1 VKLVL
6 PLYLVVG
13 KKKPKK
19 LPLNL
24 NHYRNAHFHVLNSMK
39 VQFKQAISSQL
50 TFPKLVEPV
59 KISYVLYPATHR
71 ELDISNVLCIVDKY
85 LCDALVEAGLMEDD
99 NFNHLPQVE
108 FRFGA
113 VDKEN
118 PRAEAFIQPVQKSSE
133 NSMQITI
140 NQTQIEK
147 AIQDFMLKRINIKEG
162 TEIKI
167 EMKATR
173 GAEGFS
179 AVIDIIDDLDAH
191 NAMLEQEKARQTSAK
206 EEKLEKAGRFLDR
219 VKTKKSEPE
228 PESEIEDPEEE
239 DQPSEESCA
248 DADEADEP
256 KEPEESVD
264 AEEAPKPAKAKSIFG
279 NKVTPN

>member
-1 VKLVL
+1 MKLVL
-6 PLYLVVG
+6 PLYLSVG
-13 KKKPKK
+13 KGKPKK

-39 VQFKQAISSQL
+39 VQFKKAISSQL

-59 KISYVLYPATHR
+59 KISYVLYPPTHR

-85 LCDALVEAGLMEDD
+85 FCDALVEAGLMEDD

-118 PRAEAFIQPVQKSSE
+118 PRAEAFIQPIPKSSE

-147 AIQDFMLKRINIKEG
+147 AILDFMHKRINIKEG
-162 TEIKI
+162 TEVRI

-179 AVIDIIDDLDAH
+179 ANIEIIDDLASH
-191 NAMLEQEKARQTSAK
+191 EAMLEQEKARQSTVR
-206 EEKLEKAGRFLDR
+206 EEKLDKASSFL
-219 VKTKKSEPE
+219 KTKTKAAAEPE
-228 PESEIEDPEEE
+228 PEEEQHADTEEE
-239 DQPSEESCA
+239 A
-248 DADEADEP
+248 DAEDAGAVQSDEAEP
-256 KEPEESVD
+256 
-264 AEEAPKPAKAKSIFG
+264 AAEAPTRKAKGLF
-279 NKVTPN
+279 NKMNPN

>member
-1 VKLVL
+1 MKLVL
-6 PLYLVVG
+6 PLYLSVG
-13 KKKPKK
+13 KGKPKK

-59 KISYVLYPATHR
+59 KISYVLYPPTRR

-118 PRAEAFIQPVQKSSE
+118 PRAEAFIQPLSKSSE

-147 AIQDFMLKRINIKEG
+147 AILDFMHKRINIKEG
-162 TEIKI
+162 TEVRI

-179 AVIDIIDDLDAH
+179 ANIEIIDDLASH
-191 NAMLEQEKARQTSAK
+191 EAMLEQEKARQSTVK
-206 EEKLEKAGRFLDR
+206 EEKLDKASSFLKS
-219 VKTKKSEPE
+219 KTKAAAEPE
-228 PESEIEDPEEE
+228 PEEEQQADTEEE
-239 DQPSEESCA
+239 A
-248 DADEADEP
+248 DAEDAGAVQSDEAEP
-256 KEPEESVD
+256 T
-264 AEEAPKPAKAKSIFG
+264 AEAPTRKAKGLF
-279 NKVTPN
+279 NKMNPN

>member
-1 VKLVL
+1 MKLVL
-6 PLYLVVG
+6 PLHLIEG
-13 KKKPKK
+13 KRKPKK

-39 VQFKQAISSQL
+39 VQFKKAISSQL

-59 KISYVLYPATHR
+59 KISYVLYPPTHR

-85 LCDALVEAGLMEDD
+85 LCDALVEAGLLEDD

-118 PRAEAFIQPVQKSSE
+118 PRAEAFIQPLSKSSE

-147 AIQDFMLKRINIKEG
+147 AILDFMHKRINIKEG
-162 TEIKI
+162 TEVRI

-179 AVIDIIDDLDAH
+179 ANIEIIDDLASH
-191 NAMLEQEKARQTSAK
+191 EAMLEQEKARQSTVK
-206 EEKLEKAGRFLDR
+206 EEKLDKASSFLKS
-219 VKTKKSEPE
+219 KTRAAAQPE
-228 PESEIEDPEEE
+228 PEEEQPVDTEEE
-239 DQPSEESCA
+239 A
-248 DADEADEP
+248 DAEDAGAVQPDEAEP
-256 KEPEESVD
+256 A
-264 AEEAPKPAKAKSIFG
+264 AEETPVRKAKGLF
-279 NKVTPN
+279 NKMNPN

>member
-1 VKLVL
+1 MKLVL
-6 PLYLVVG
+6 PLYLSVG
-13 KKKPKK
+13 KRKPKK

-39 VQFKQAISSQL
+39 VQFKKAISSQL

-59 KISYVLYPATHR
+59 KISYVLYPPTRR

-85 LCDALVEAGLMEDD
+85 FCDALVEAGLMEDD

-118 PRAEAFIQPVQKSSE
+118 PRAEAFIQPLRKSSE

-147 AIQDFMLKRINIKEG
+147 AILDFMHKRINIKEG
-162 TEIKI
+162 TEVRI
-167 EMKATR
+167 EMRATR

-179 AVIDIIDDLDAH
+179 ANIEIIDDLESH
-191 NAMLEQEKARQTSAK
+191 EAMLEQEKARQTTVK
-206 EEKLEKAGRFLDR
+206 EEKLDKASNFLKS
-219 VKTKKSEPE
+219 KTKAATKPE
-228 PESEIEDPEEE
+228 PEEEQQADTEEE
-239 DQPSEESCA
+239 A
-248 DADEADEP
+248 DAEDADAVQPDDEAEA
-256 KEPEESVD
+256 
-264 AEEAPKPAKAKSIFG
+264 AEEAPKRKAKGLF
-279 NKVTPN
+279 NKMNPN

>member
-1 VKLVL
+1 MKLVL
-6 PLYLVVG
+6 PLYLSVG
-13 KKKPKK
+13 KGKPKK

-59 KISYVLYPATHR
+59 KISYVLYPPTHR
-71 ELDISNVLCIVDKY
+71 ELDISNILCIVDKY
-85 LCDALVEAGLMEDD
+85 FCDALVEAGLLEDD

-118 PRAEAFIQPVQKSSE
+118 PRAEAFIQPLSKSSE

-147 AIQDFMLKRINIKEG
+147 AILDFMHKRINIKEG
-162 TEIKI
+162 TEVRI

-179 AVIDIIDDLDAH
+179 ANIEIIDDLASH
-191 NAMLEQEKARQTSAK
+191 EAMLEQEKARQSTVR
-206 EEKLEKAGRFLDR
+206 EEKLDKASSFL
-219 VKTKKSEPE
+219 KTKTRAAAEPE
-228 PESEIEDPEEE
+228 PEEEQHADTEEE
-239 DQPSEESCA
+239 A
-248 DADEADEP
+248 DAEDAGAVQPDEAEP
-256 KEPEESVD
+256 A
-264 AEEAPKPAKAKSIFG
+264 AEETPVRKAKGLF
-279 NKVTPN
+279 NKMNPN

>member
-1 VKLVL
+1 
-6 PLYLVVG
+6 
-13 KKKPKK
+13 
-19 LPLNL
+19 
-24 NHYRNAHFHVLNSMK
+24 MK
-39 VQFKQAISSQL
+39 VQFKKAISSQL

-59 KISYVLYPATHR
+59 KISYVLYPPTHR

-85 LCDALVEAGLMEDD
+85 LCDALVEAGLLEDD

-118 PRAEAFIQPVQKSSE
+118 PRAEAFIQPLSKSSE

-147 AIQDFMLKRINIKEG
+147 AILDFMHKRINIKEG
-162 TEIKI
+162 TEVRI

-179 AVIDIIDDLDAH
+179 ANIEIIDDLASH
-191 NAMLEQEKARQTSAK
+191 EAMLEQEKARQSTVK
-206 EEKLEKAGRFLDR
+206 EEKLDKASSFLKS
-219 VKTKKSEPE
+219 KTRAAAQPE
-228 PESEIEDPEEE
+228 PEEEQPVDTEEE
-239 DQPSEESCA
+239 A
-248 DADEADEP
+248 DAEDAGAVQPDEAEP
-256 KEPEESVD
+256 A
-264 AEEAPKPAKAKSIFG
+264 AEETPVRKAKGLF
-279 NKVTPN
+279 NKMNPN

>member
-1 VKLVL
+1 MKLVL
-6 PLYLVVG
+6 PLYLIVG
-13 KKKPKK
+13 KGKPKK

-39 VQFKQAISSQL
+39 VQFKKAISPQL

-59 KISYVLYPATHR
+59 KISYVLYPPTRR

-113 VDKEN
+113 VDKDN
-118 PRAEAFIQPVQKSSE
+118 PRAEAFIHPLPKSSE

-147 AIQDFMLKRINIKEG
+147 AILDFMHKRINIKEG
-162 TEIKI
+162 TEIRI

-179 AVIDIIDDLDAH
+179 ANIEIIDDLASH
-191 NAMLEQEKARQTSAK
+191 EAMLEQEKARQSTVK
-206 EEKLEKAGRFLDR
+206 EEKLDKASSFLKS
-219 VKTKKSEPE
+219 KTKPAAEPE
-228 PESEIEDPEEE
+228 PEEEQQSDAEEE
-239 DQPSEESCA
+239 A
-248 DADEADEP
+248 DAEDADAVQPDEAEP
-256 KEPEESVD
+256 A
-264 AEEAPKPAKAKSIFG
+264 AEEAPKPKAKGLF
-279 NKVTPN
+279 NKMNPN

>member
-1 VKLVL
+1 MKLVL
-6 PLYLVVG
+6 PLYLSVG
-13 KKKPKK
+13 KGKPKK

-39 VQFKQAISSQL
+39 VQFKKAISSQL

-59 KISYVLYPATHR
+59 KISYVLYPPTRR

-118 PRAEAFIQPVQKSSE
+118 PRAEAFIQPLSKSSE

-147 AIQDFMLKRINIKEG
+147 AILDIMHKRINIKEG
-162 TEIKI
+162 TEVRI

-179 AVIDIIDDLDAH
+179 ANIEIIDDLASH
-191 NAMLEQEKARQTSAK
+191 EAMLEQEKARQSTVK
-206 EEKLEKAGRFLDR
+206 EEKLDKASNFLKS
-219 VKTKKSEPE
+219 KTRAAAEPE
-228 PESEIEDPEEE
+228 PEEEQQADTEEE
-239 DQPSEESCA
+239 A
-248 DADEADEP
+248 DAEDAGAVQSDEAEP
-256 KEPEESVD
+256 T
-264 AEEAPKPAKAKSIFG
+264 AEAPTRKAKGLF
-279 NKVTPN
+279 NKLNPN

>member
-1 VKLVL
+1 MKLVL
-6 PLYLVVG
+6 PLYLSVG
-13 KKKPKK
+13 KGKPKK

-39 VQFKQAISSQL
+39 VQFKKAISSQL

-59 KISYVLYPATHR
+59 KISYVLYPPTRR

-118 PRAEAFIQPVQKSSE
+118 PRAEAFIQPLSKSSE

-147 AIQDFMLKRINIKEG
+147 AILDFMHKRINIKEG
-162 TEIKI
+162 TEVRI

-179 AVIDIIDDLDAH
+179 ANIEIIDDLASH
-191 NAMLEQEKARQTSAK
+191 EAMLEQEKARQSTVK
-206 EEKLEKAGRFLDR
+206 EEKLDKASSFLKS
-219 VKTKKSEPE
+219 KTKAAAEPE
-228 PESEIEDPEEE
+228 PEEEQQADTEEE
-239 DQPSEESCA
+239 A
-248 DADEADEP
+248 DAEDAGAVQSDEAEP
-256 KEPEESVD
+256 T
-264 AEEAPKPAKAKSIFG
+264 AEAPTRKAKGLF
-279 NKVTPN
+279 NKMNPN

>member
-1 VKLVL
+1 MKLVL
-6 PLYLVVG
+6 PLYLIVG
-13 KKKPKK
+13 KGKPKK

-39 VQFKQAISSQL
+39 VQFKKAISTQL

-59 KISYVLYPATHR
+59 KISYVLYPPTHR

-118 PRAEAFIQPVQKSSE
+118 PRAEAFIQPLTKSSE

-147 AIQDFMLKRINIKEG
+147 AILDFMHKRINIKEG
-162 TEIKI
+162 TEVRI

-179 AVIDIIDDLDAH
+179 ANIEIIDDLESH
-191 NAMLEQEKARQTSAK
+191 EAMLEQEKARQTIAK
-206 EEKLEKAGRFLDR
+206 EEKLDKASSFL
-219 VKTKKSEPE
+219 KSTTKPAAEPE
-228 PESEIEDPEEE
+228 PEKEQQADTEEE
-239 DQPSEESCA
+239 A
-248 DADEADEP
+248 DAEDAVAIQPIE
-256 KEPEESVD
+256 
-264 AEEAPKPAKAKSIFG
+264 AEEAAEAPTRKAKGLF
-279 NKVTPN
+279 NKMNPN

>member
-1 VKLVL
+1 MKLVL
-6 PLYLVVG
+6 PLYLSVG
-13 KKKPKK
+13 KGKPKK

-39 VQFKQAISSQL
+39 VQFKKAISSQL

-59 KISYVLYPATHR
+59 KISYVLYPPTRR

-108 FRFGA
+108 FRFGD

-118 PRAEAFIQPVQKSSE
+118 PRAEAFIQPLSKSSE

-147 AIQDFMLKRINIKEG
+147 AILDFMHKRINIKEG
-162 TEIKI
+162 TEVRI

-179 AVIDIIDDLDAH
+179 ANIEIIDDLASH
-191 NAMLEQEKARQTSAK
+191 EAMLEQEKARQSNVK
-206 EEKLEKAGRFLDR
+206 EEKLDKASSFLKS
-219 VKTKKSEPE
+219 KTKAAAEPE
-228 PESEIEDPEEE
+228 PEEEQQADTEEE
-239 DQPSEESCA
+239 ADAEDTGAVQSEET
-248 DADEADEP
+248 EA
-256 KEPEESVD
+256 
-264 AEEAPKPAKAKSIFG
+264 AAAPKRKANGLF
-279 NKVTPN
+279 NKLNPN

>member
-1 VKLVL
+1 MKLVL
-6 PLYLVVG
+6 PLYLSVG
-13 KKKPKK
+13 KGKPKK

-39 VQFKQAISSQL
+39 VQFKKAISSQL

-59 KISYVLYPATHR
+59 KISYVLYPPTRR

-108 FRFGA
+108 FRFVA

-118 PRAEAFIQPVQKSSE
+118 PRAEAFIQPLSKSSE

-147 AIQDFMLKRINIKEG
+147 AILDFMHKRINIKEG
-162 TEIKI
+162 TEVRI

-179 AVIDIIDDLDAH
+179 ANIEIIDDLASH
-191 NAMLEQEKARQTSAK
+191 EAMLEQEKARQSTVK
-206 EEKLEKAGRFLDR
+206 EEKLDKASSFLKS
-219 VKTKKSEPE
+219 KTKAAAEPE
-228 PESEIEDPEEE
+228 PEEEQQADTEEE
-239 DQPSEESCA
+239 A
-248 DADEADEP
+248 DAEDAGAVQSDEAEP
-256 KEPEESVD
+256 T
-264 AEEAPKPAKAKSIFG
+264 AEAPTRKAKGLF
-279 NKVTPN
+279 NKMNPN

>member
-1 VKLVL
+1 MKLVL
-6 PLYLVVG
+6 PLYLIVG
-13 KKKPKK
+13 KGKPKK

-39 VQFKQAISSQL
+39 VQFKKAISPQL

-59 KISYVLYPATHR
+59 KISYVLYPPTRR

-85 LCDALVEAGLMEDD
+85 LCDALVEAGLLEDD

-113 VDKEN
+113 VDKDN
-118 PRAEAFIQPVQKSSE
+118 PRAEAFIHPLPKSSE

-147 AIQDFMLKRINIKEG
+147 AILDFMHKRINIKEG
-162 TEIKI
+162 TEIRI

-179 AVIDIIDDLDAH
+179 ANIEIIDDLASH
-191 NAMLEQEKARQTSAK
+191 EAMLEQEKARQSTVK
-206 EEKLEKAGRFLDR
+206 EEKLDKASSFLKS
-219 VKTKKSEPE
+219 KTKPAAEPE
-228 PESEIEDPEEE
+228 PEEEQPADTEEE
-239 DQPSEESCA
+239 ADAEDADAVQPDEAEPAAEES
-248 DADEADEP
+248 
-256 KEPEESVD
+256 
-264 AEEAPKPAKAKSIFG
+264 PKPKAKGLF
-279 NKVTPN
+279 NKMNPN

>member
-1 VKLVL
+1 MKLVL
-6 PLYLVVG
+6 PLHLIEG
-13 KKKPKK
+13 KRKPKK

-39 VQFKQAISSQL
+39 VQFKKAISSQL

-59 KISYVLYPATHR
+59 KISYVLYPPTRR

-85 LCDALVEAGLMEDD
+85 LCDALVEAGLLEDD

-118 PRAEAFIQPVQKSSE
+118 PRAEAFIQPIQKSPE

-147 AIQDFMLKRINIKEG
+147 AILDFMHKRINIKEG
-162 TEIKI
+162 TEVRI

-179 AVIDIIDDLDAH
+179 ANIEIIDDLASH
-191 NAMLEQEKARQTSAK
+191 EAMLEQEKARQSTVK
-206 EEKLEKAGRFLDR
+206 EEKLDKASSFL
-219 VKTKKSEPE
+219 KSKIKPAVEPE
-228 PESEIEDPEEE
+228 PEEDEQPADTEEE
-239 DQPSEESCA
+239 A
-248 DADEADEP
+248 DAEDAGAVQPDEDEA
-256 KEPEESVD
+256 
-264 AEEAPKPAKAKSIFG
+264 AEEAPKRKAKGLF
-279 NKVTPN
+279 NKMNPN

>member
-1 VKLVL
+1 MKLVL

-13 KKKPKK
+13 KGKPKK

-39 VQFKQAISSQL
+39 VQFKKAISSQL

-59 KISYVLYPATHR
+59 KISYVLYPPTNR

-85 LCDALVEAGLMEDD
+85 FCDALVEAGLMEDD

-118 PRAEAFIQPVQKSSE
+118 PRAEAFIQPLSKSSE

-147 AIQDFMLKRINIKEG
+147 AILDFMHKRINIKEG
-162 TEIKI
+162 TEVRI

-179 AVIDIIDDLDAH
+179 ANIEIIDDLASH
-191 NAMLEQEKARQTSAK
+191 EAMLEQEKARQSTVK
-206 EEKLEKAGRFLDR
+206 EEKLDKASSFLKS
-219 VKTKKSEPE
+219 KTRAAAEPE
-228 PESEIEDPEEE
+228 PEEEQQADTEEE
-239 DQPSEESCA
+239 A
-248 DADEADEP
+248 DAEDAGAVQSDEAEP
-256 KEPEESVD
+256 T
-264 AEEAPKPAKAKSIFG
+264 AEAPTRKVKGLF
-279 NKVTPN
+279 NKMNPN

>member
-1 VKLVL
+1 MKLVL
-6 PLYLVVG
+6 PLYLIVG
-13 KKKPKK
+13 KGKPKK

-39 VQFKQAISSQL
+39 VQFKKAISSQL
-50 TFPKLVEPV
+50 TFPKLTEPV
-59 KISYVLYPATHR
+59 KISYVLYPPTRR

-118 PRAEAFIQPVQKSSE
+118 PRAEAFIQPLSKSSE
-133 NSMQITI
+133 NFMQITI

-147 AIQDFMLKRINIKEG
+147 AILDFMHKRINIKEG
-162 TEIKI
+162 TEVRI

-179 AVIDIIDDLDAH
+179 ANIEIIDDLASH
-191 NAMLEQEKARQTSAK
+191 EAMLEQEKARQSTVK
-206 EEKLEKAGRFLDR
+206 EEKLDKASNFLKS
-219 VKTKKSEPE
+219 KTRAAAEPE
-228 PESEIEDPEEE
+228 PEEEQRADTEEE
-239 DQPSEESCA
+239 A
-248 DADEADEP
+248 DAEDAGAIQPDEAE
-256 KEPEESVD
+256 
-264 AEEAPKPAKAKSIFG
+264 AAAEAPTRKAKGLF
-279 NKVTPN
+279 NKMNPN

>member
-1 VKLVL
+1 MKLVL
-6 PLYLVVG
+6 PLYLSVG
-13 KKKPKK
+13 KGKPKK

-39 VQFKQAISSQL
+39 VQFKKAISSQL

-59 KISYVLYPATHR
+59 KISYVLYPPTNR

-85 LCDALVEAGLMEDD
+85 FCDALVEAGLMEDD

-118 PRAEAFIQPVQKSSE
+118 PRAEAFIQPISKSSE

-147 AIQDFMLKRINIKEG
+147 AILDFMHKRINIKEG
-162 TEIKI
+162 TEVRI

-179 AVIDIIDDLDAH
+179 ANIEIIDDLASH
-191 NAMLEQEKARQTSAK
+191 EAMLEQEKARQSTVK
-206 EEKLEKAGRFLDR
+206 EEKLDKASSFLKS
-219 VKTKKSEPE
+219 KTKAAAEPE
-228 PESEIEDPEEE
+228 PEEEQQADTEEE
-239 DQPSEESCA
+239 A
-248 DADEADEP
+248 DAEDAGAVQSDEAEP
-256 KEPEESVD
+256 T
-264 AEEAPKPAKAKSIFG
+264 AEAPTRKAKGLF
-279 NKVTPN
+279 NKMNPN